1 MPNKPSEE
9 YEGARALN
17 SALVALLT
25 ACEDLCAWID
35 APNRSMSEDTLR
47 RIDNTLL
54 HQLRSSMR
62 AVAVF
67 DPSDAVTTDLLVAD
81 ACNTAVYETTD
92 QAGAWIDDFVQ
103 AMEKDARM
111 PDAVAAEWAEKGY
124 ALADR
129 VRALTAEGT

>member
-1 MPNKPSEE
+1 MSSKRSEE
-9 YEGARALN
+9 YEDARALN

-47 RIDNTLL
+47 RIDSTLL

-81 ACNTAVYETTD
+81 ACNTAVYAVTD

-103 AMEKDARM
+103 AIEKDADV
-111 PDAVAAEWAEKGY
+111 PDAVARVWVEKGY

-129 VRALTAEGT
+129 VRALTAEDV